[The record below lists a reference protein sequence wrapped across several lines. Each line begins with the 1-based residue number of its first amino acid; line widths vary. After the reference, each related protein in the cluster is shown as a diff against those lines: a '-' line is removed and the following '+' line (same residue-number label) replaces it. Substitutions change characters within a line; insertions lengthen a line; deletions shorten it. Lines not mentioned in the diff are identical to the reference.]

1 MEPTTN
7 MALLKL
13 YVKTIDDCFNDMNK
27 RVYEPKKIF
36 DEKCQKYGGAFL
48 LTQVLVNIDQLYM

>member
-27 RVYEPKKIF
+27 RVYEPKNIF
-36 DEKCQKYGGAFL
+36 DEKRQKYGGAFL
-48 LTQVLVNIDQLYM
+48 LTHQV